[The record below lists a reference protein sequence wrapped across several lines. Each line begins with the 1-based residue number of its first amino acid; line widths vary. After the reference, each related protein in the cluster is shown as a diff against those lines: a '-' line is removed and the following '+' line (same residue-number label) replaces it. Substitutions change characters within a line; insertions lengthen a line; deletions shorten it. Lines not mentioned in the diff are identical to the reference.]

1 MRRRASLCRFW
12 SREAPNEIGG
22 EGHPETLGR
31 RVRRTA
37 LILIGGG
44 FLFCLLLGG
53 WSWALGYAIGGG
65 IASSHLEFLRQGV
78 TGTLGSDTRKVL
90 PRMVAGS
97 LLRLLGIGILLF
109 LVLKFLPVKVIA
121 LAIGLLVGPVAILGG
136 GFPRKDD
143 DDLGQGPTSPD

>member
-1 MRRRASLCRFW
+1 MD
-12 SREAPNEIGG
+12 G
-22 EGHPETLGR
+22 ESHPETFGR

-97 LLRLLGIGILLF
+97 LFRLLGIGILLF